1 MVCRRYNLIM
11 ERLAQRIMVIAV
23 LAVTACALIG
33 FGSFLGSSTQASD
46 DTNYK
51 YYTSVEVKNGDT
63 LWDIASEHITEEY
76 KSLQEYVIEVKALNG
91 LQSDSIKSGQSLV
104 IPYYSEE
111 MK

>member
-1 MVCRRYNLIM
+1 MACRKYNLIM
-11 ERLAQRIMVIAV
+11 ERIVQHILIVAALL
-23 LAVTACALIG
+23 LAVCALIG
-33 FGSFLGSSTQASD
+33 FGSFLGSSSQASH

-51 YYTSVEVKNGDT
+51 YYTSVQVRNGDT

-76 KSLQEYVIEVKALNG
+76 SSLQEYVTEVKALNG

-111 MK
+111 IK